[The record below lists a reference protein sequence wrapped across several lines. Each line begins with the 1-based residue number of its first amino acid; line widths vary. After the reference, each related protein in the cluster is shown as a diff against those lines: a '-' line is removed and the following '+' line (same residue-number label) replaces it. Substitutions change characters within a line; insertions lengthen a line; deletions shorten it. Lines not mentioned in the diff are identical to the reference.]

1 VNTNL
6 IKKASKR
13 PSRRS
18 FSRQFKLQIVMQS
31 LEPGASLSALALAN
45 ALNSNQ
51 VFKWRREYLQLQGK
65 VPVVPAVK
73 MSTLLPVVMTRENAT
88 LSAPAPPPATAH
100 AGYMNI
106 TLRHGQIRIEGAVDS
121 DALRTLV
128 QCMCV

>member
-1 VNTNL
+1 MNTNL

-45 ALNSNQ
+45 ELNSNQ
-51 VFKWRREYLQLQGK
+51 VFKWRREYLQQNK
-65 VPVVPAVK
+65 ASAAK
-73 MSTLLPVVMTRENAT
+73 SNTLLPVVMTCEDA
-88 LSAPAPPPATAH
+88 SMPAPAPPPASAH

-106 TLRHGQIRIEGAVDS
+106 TLRHGQIRIEGAVNA
-121 DALRTLV
+121 DALRIVV
-128 QCMCV
+128 QCMCT

>member
-1 VNTNL
+1 MNTNL

-45 ALNSNQ
+45 ELNSNQ
-51 VFKWRREYLQLQGK
+51 VFKWRREYLQQNK
-65 VPVVPAVK
+65 SPAAK
-73 MSTLLPVVMTRENAT
+73 RNTLLPVVMTCEDT
-88 LSAPAPPPATAH
+88 SMPAPASPSATAH

-106 TLRHGQIRIEGAVDS
+106 TLRHGQIRIEGAVDA
-121 DALRTLV
+121 DALRLLV